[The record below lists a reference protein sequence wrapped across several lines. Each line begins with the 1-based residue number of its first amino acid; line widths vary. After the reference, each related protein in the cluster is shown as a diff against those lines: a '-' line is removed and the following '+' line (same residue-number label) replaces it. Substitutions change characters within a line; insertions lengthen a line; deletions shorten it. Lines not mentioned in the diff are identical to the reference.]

1 MLMPVSAHQ
10 VRSLHPYELRILLS
24 LEHLMKRFEWVPL
37 EIIGEVT
44 GFSDGE
50 LDYRLGRLIASDL
63 VRYQKV
69 PYEGYALVFNGFDA
83 LALHTLTERNTVTA
97 LGSLIGVGK
106 ESVVYEA
113 LGLSPV
119 ILKFHRVGQRSF
131 RAVRLNRGYL
141 PDEGHIP
148 RIFTSVHSAD
158 REYRALKLLHPAVK
172 VPLPIDRNRH
182 VVVMSPIQGPLLNRA
197 VLPDPRASL
206 DEILTHVRTSYHRGI
221 IHGDLSEFN
230 VMVEGGHCYLID
242 WPQWIETTHPNAE
255 ETLRRDVE
263 NILTFYRRKFRID
276 YPLHETIMGVTA

>member
-1 MLMPVSAHQ
+1 MLMPVSADQ

-37 EIIGEVT
+37 EIIREST
-44 GFSDGE
+44 SFSEGE
-50 LDYRLGRLIASDL
+50 LGYRLGRLIANDL
-63 VRYQKV
+63 VRYQKA

-97 LGSLIGVGK
+97 LGSLVGVGK

-131 RAVRLNRGYL
+131 HAVRLARGYL
-141 PDEGHIP
+141 PDQGHLP
-148 RIFTSVHSAD
+148 RIFASVYSAD

-182 VVVMSPIQGPLLNRA
+182 VVVMSLIEGPLLCRA
-197 VLPDPRASL
+197 VLPNPRASL
-206 DEILTHVRTSYHRGI
+206 DEILVHVQTAFHRGV

-230 VMVEGGHCYLID
+230 VMVEGEHCYLID
-242 WPQWIETTHPNAE
+242 WPQWIETTHQNAE
-255 ETLRRDVE
+255 EILRRDVG
-263 NILTFYRRKFRID
+263 NIITFFKRKFGID
-276 YPLHETIMGVTA
+276 HSPEEAIAEVTA